1 MDPVSRAALEYVCK
15 ISSPGAPAV
24 ADVDEFKK
32 EADASVS
39 AATIKELALNGFI
52 KLKYSDGENFCLEP
66 QEKGT
71 ALILAARAE
80 ATEAAG
86 NKKPTAVPDAKKSFL
101 YGFLGGVFGGALAV
115 IIAAAV
121 YVIIKLV

>member
-71 ALILAARAE
+71 ELILAARAE
-80 ATEAAG
+80 ATQAAG
-86 NKKPTAVPDAKKSFL
+86 SKKPTLSSDAKKTFL
-101 YGFLGGVFGGALAV
+101 YGFLGGIFGGALALML
-115 IIAAAV
+115 AAAV
-121 YVIIKLV
+121 YLIIKLV

>member
-71 ALILAARAE
+71 ELILAARAE

-101 YGFLGGVFGGALAV
+101 YGFLGGVCGGALAL
-115 IIAAAV
+115 ILAAAV
-121 YVIIKLV
+121 YFSIKLV